1 MNGSLEYDESNN
13 KVRLSKLRARGVQ
26 VWSDARVFVAA
37 DAPLDAFESGA
48 TLMNAIIRG
57 SETRIGAGSLIGTS
71 GVAIMENVRTGQG
84 VELGAGSYSE
94 CVFLDRVKIRGF
106 AEIRANTVLE
116 EEAELG
122 HNVGL
127 KNTIFTAAVVA
138 GSSINFCDAFVTG
151 GRSRQDHTEIGSGT
165 VHFNFAPTRDKFASL
180 IGDVTGVLL
189 RSEPVFIGGNSGIVA
204 PAFLQFGALVP
215 AGTIVRRHFVNASG
229 ASHLRGRQRAFF
241 GKLSLA
247 VEFIANLTAYAIWY
261 GGVRL
266 LAASPTESILY
277 RSVLRLVQR
286 NLDRRRE
293 ELTNF
298 LNRAI
303 NDKSPDPIVVEC
315 AARTLQLV
323 QQWDSAANA
332 SAAPGKFAR
341 SYVNL
346 RRKLDHR
353 QSIAALSKADTV
365 LAANWLNGIVRDV
378 IARHRIQLLPVE
390 NSL

>member
-1 MNGSLEYDESNN
+1 
-13 KVRLSKLRARGVQ
+13 
-26 VWSDARVFVAA
+26 
-37 DAPLDAFESGA
+37 
-48 TLMNAIIRG
+48 
-57 SETRIGAGSLIGTS
+57 
-71 GVAIMENVRTGQG
+71 
-84 VELGAGSYSE
+84 
-94 CVFLDRVKIRGF
+94 
-106 AEIRANTVLE
+106 
-116 EEAELG
+116 
-122 HNVGL
+122 
-127 KNTIFTAAVVA
+127 
-138 GSSINFCDAFVTG
+138 
-151 GRSRQDHTEIGSGT
+151 
-165 VHFNFAPTRDKFASL
+165 
-180 IGDVTGVLL
+180 
-189 RSEPVFIGGNSGIVA
+189 
-204 PAFLQFGALVP
+204 
-215 AGTIVRRHFVNASG
+215 
-229 ASHLRGRQRAFF
+229 
-241 GKLSLA
+241 LA